1 MPKGTST
8 CAICAAP
15 RDIAPYRFG
24 STPDDAVTVALCTG
38 RGKKVHPKSCA
49 GLVASGAIKIEPW
62 DATTI
67 RYRCD
72 DHAARVLSARGRNV
86 KQGLGYF
93 AEVKDVTT

>member
-1 MPKGTST
+1 MRGGGEVSSV
-8 CAICAAP
+8 CAIC
-15 RDIAPYRFG
+15 G
-24 STPDDAVTVALCTG
+24 GTQGVEGTLCTG

-49 GLVASGAIKIEPW
+49 GLVASEAIKIDPW

-93 AEVKDVTT
+93 TQAEEGRYGRT